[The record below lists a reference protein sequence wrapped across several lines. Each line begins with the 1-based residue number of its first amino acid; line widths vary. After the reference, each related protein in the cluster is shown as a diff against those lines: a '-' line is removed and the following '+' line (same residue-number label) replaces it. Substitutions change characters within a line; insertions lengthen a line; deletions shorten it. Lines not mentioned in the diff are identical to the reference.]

1 MQDLTQDEMF
11 GIAKKISRE
20 LSEYPLHT
28 HGALIQLVNI
38 GFEHRKIAMQ
48 RADKERQDAENAR
61 VLKLREQE
69 IGLLQAEQHRV
80 DAQALTGP
88 TLIKQ

>member
-61 VLKLREQE
+61 ALKLREQE
-69 IGLLQAEQHRV
+69 IGLFQAEQQRV
-80 DAQALTGP
+80 GAQALTGP

>member
-61 VLKLREQE
+61 ALKLREQE
-69 IGLLQAEQHRV
+69 IGLLQAEQQRV